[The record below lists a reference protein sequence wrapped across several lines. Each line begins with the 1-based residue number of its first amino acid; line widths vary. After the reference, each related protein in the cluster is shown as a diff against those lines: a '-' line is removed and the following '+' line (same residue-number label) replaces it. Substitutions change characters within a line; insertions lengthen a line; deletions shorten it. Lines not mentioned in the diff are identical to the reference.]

1 MRTSPDSER
10 PEGTPA
16 AQVAGVVDH
25 LFRREAGRLVAILT
39 RRFGAEHLH
48 LAEDVVQDALVQA
61 MQTWPFTGVP
71 QNPTAW
77 ILRVARNRAI
87 DHTRRH
93 RLGRGKEP
101 ELAPLMED
109 CLAAATLAPA
119 PQFEDEIR
127 DSQLRMIFVCC
138 HPALPR
144 PAQVAL
150 TLKVLCG
157 FGEREIA
164 AAFLT
169 SEAAIAKRLVRARKF
184 LREQRVAVEL
194 PAAAELAPRLAA
206 VLEVLYLLFSEGH
219 RASHG
224 GSLLREDLGA
234 DAIRLTE
241 LLALHPVGDLP
252 ATRALL
258 ALMYFNAAR
267 FPARLGADGGLLRL
281 ADQERSR
288 WDRAK
293 IQRGFVHL
301 AASGAGPEVSRFHL
315 EAGIAA
321 CHALAPCEEATDWAR
336 VVELYDQLLARDAS
350 PIVALNRAVAVA
362 KLRGPAEG
370 LRLLAEM
377 PGRESLEPYAL
388 FHAVTGQLWLD
399 AGQPGRAVPCL
410 RRALELVALEAE
422 RAHLARLLAGAAQ
435 REAAEP
441 PPAGEN

>member
-1 MRTSPDSER
+1 MRISPKSD
-10 PEGTPA
+10 PAGAPA

-25 LFRREAGRLVAILT
+25 LFRREAGRLVAILA

-61 MQTWPFTGVP
+61 MRSWPFTGVP

-77 ILRVARNRAI
+77 ILRVARNRAF
-87 DHTRRH
+87 DQARRA

-101 ELAPLMED
+101 EYAPLVED
-109 CLAAATLAPA
+109 CLADALEAPA
-119 PQFEDEIR
+119 PRFEDEIR

-138 HPALPR
+138 HSGLPR

-169 SEAAIAKRLVRARKF
+169 NEAAIAKRLVRARKF
-184 LREQRVAVEL
+184 LREQQVAVEL
-194 PAAAELAPRLAA
+194 PRAAELAPRLEA

-219 RASHG
+219 RASRG
-224 GSLLREDLGA
+224 DTLLREDLCA
-234 DAIRLTE
+234 DAIRLAE
-241 LLALHPVGDLP
+241 LLVLHPVGDRP

-267 FPARLGADGGLLRL
+267 LAARLGADGGALRL
-281 ADQERSR
+281 AEQERAR
-288 WDRAK
+288 WDQGK
-293 IQRGFVHL
+293 IRRGVAHL
-301 AASGAGPEVSRFHL
+301 AASGAGTEVSRFHL

-321 CHALAPCEEATDWAR
+321 CHALAPSEESTDWR
-336 VVELYDQLLARDAS
+336 RIIGLYDELLIREPS

-370 LRLLAEM
+370 LRLLQEI
-377 PGRESLEPYAL
+377 PGRAVLANYAL
-388 FHAVTGQLWLD
+388 FHAVAGQLWLD
-399 AGQPGRAVPCL
+399 AGQPAKAVPCL
-410 RRALELVALEAE
+410 RRALELAAVDAE
-422 RAHLARLLAGAAQ
+422 RTLLTRLLAEAGAA
-435 REAAEP
+435 EAG
-441 PPAGEN
+441 PAGDN

>member
-1 MRTSPDSER
+1 LRISLPSD
-10 PEGTPA
+10 PAGDAPA

-25 LFRREAGRLVAILT
+25 LFRREAGRLVAILA

-87 DHTRRH
+87 DHTRRV

-101 ELAPLMED
+101 EFAPLVED
-109 CLAAATLAPA
+109 CLAAAVEGPA
-119 PQFEDEIR
+119 PRFEDEIR

-138 HPALPR
+138 HPGLPR
-144 PAQVAL
+144 NAQVAL

-184 LREQRVAVEL
+184 LREQQVAVEL
-194 PAAAELAPRLAA
+194 PPAADLAPRLEA
-206 VLEVLYLLFSEGH
+206 VREVLYLLFSEGY

-224 GSLLREDLGA
+224 DSLLREDLCA
-234 DAIRLTE
+234 DAIRLAE
-241 LLALHPVGDLP
+241 LLVLHPVGDHP

-281 ADQERSR
+281 ADQERGR

-293 IQRGFVHL
+293 IRHGFAHL
-301 AASGAGPEVSRFHL
+301 TASGAGDEVSRFHL

-321 CHALAPCEEATDWAR
+321 CHALAPSEEATDWAR
-336 VVELYDQLLARDAS
+336 VVELYDELLARDAS

-362 KLRGPAEG
+362 KLRGPHEG
-370 LRLLAEM
+370 LRLLAAM
-377 PGRESLEPYAL
+377 PGRKTLEPYAL
-388 FHAVTGQLWLD
+388 FHAVAGQLWLD
-399 AGQPGRAVPCL
+399 AGQPAQAVPCL

-422 RAHLARLLAGAAQ
+422 RAHLGRLLAEAGGA
-435 REAAEP
+435 P
-441 PPAGEN
+441 DPGEN